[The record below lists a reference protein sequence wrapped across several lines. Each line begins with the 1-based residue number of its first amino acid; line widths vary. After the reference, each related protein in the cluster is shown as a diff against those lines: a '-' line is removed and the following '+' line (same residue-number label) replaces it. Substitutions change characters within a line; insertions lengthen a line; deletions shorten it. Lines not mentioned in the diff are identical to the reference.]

1 MKKKVLLIGTGGT
14 ICSEDSGEG
23 LSPKMTPT
31 ELLSFCPDIP
41 KFCEVEAVQIFNL
54 DSTNI
59 RPGHWIKIAETIHDN
74 YESYDGFV
82 ISHGTDTM
90 AYSSAALSYL
100 VQNSL
105 KPIVFTGAQKPM
117 DAVGTDAI
125 RNMTEAFL
133 VASDDE
139 SYGVQ
144 IVFNGFVIAGPRA
157 RKNFSKS
164 FGAFGS
170 INFPEIARVQDGKI
184 TRFIT
189 DKLSG
194 APRFY
199 NYLDP
204 NVGLVKFVPGMRND
218 VLKYIIDQ
226 YDGIVVESFGVGG
239 LPEYSDFYDQIK
251 RAIDLGKLVVMT
263 TQVPSEGSNLS
274 VYKVGAY
281 LKNHFNILEAHDM
294 TTEAAFT
301 KLMWILGQTHDFN
314 KAEEMFY
321 ETIYHDIL
329 YK

>member
-1 MKKKVLLIGTGGT
+1 MKKKILLIGTGGT
-14 ICSEDSGEG
+14 ICSKDSGEG

-31 ELLSFCPDIP
+31 ELLGFCPDIQ
-41 KFCEVEAVQIFNL
+41 KNCEVEAIQIFSL

-59 RPGHWIKIAETIHDN
+59 RPGHWLKMAETIHDN
-74 YESYDGFV
+74 YSLYDGFV

-100 VQNSL
+100 IQNSS
-105 KPIVFTGAQKPM
+105 KPVILTGAQKPM
-117 DAVGTDAI
+117 DVIGTDAI
-125 RNMTEAFL
+125 RNMTEAFI
-133 VASDDE
+133 VASDDR
-139 SYGVQ
+139 SHGVQ
-144 IVFNGFVIAGPRA
+144 IVFNGLVIAGTRA

-164 FGAFGS
+164 YGAFGS
-170 INFPEIARVQDGKI
+170 INFPEIARVQDGNVIRYIEDQI
-184 TRFIT
+184 TGEP
-189 DKLSG
+189 KL
-194 APRFY
+194 Y
-199 NYLDP
+199 NYLNP

-218 VLKYIIDQ
+218 VLKYIINQ

-301 KLMWILGQTHDFN
+301 KLMWILGQTQDFN